1 MSKVAGKK
9 RPLTTDEKAAEA
21 AKRQIKS
28 AQVSVAILLLY
39 VDDAINIA
47 PHRAHLSSVLRI
59 GSASAREEAH
69 KAYRA

>member
-28 AQVSVAILLLY
+28 AQVLLAILLLLLDRGISIKHQF
-39 VDDAINIA
+39 VHISA
-47 PHRAHLSSVLRI
+47 VLRT
-59 GSASAREEAH
+59 GSASAREKTH
-69 KAYRA
+69 KAYRT